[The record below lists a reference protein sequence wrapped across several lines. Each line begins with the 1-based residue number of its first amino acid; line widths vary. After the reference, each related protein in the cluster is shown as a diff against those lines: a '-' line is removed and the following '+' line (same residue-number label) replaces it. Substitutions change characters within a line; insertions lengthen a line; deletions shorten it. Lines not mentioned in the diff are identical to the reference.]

1 MLVFYNSNVLVS
13 VVPLFIFISS
23 HFIITSIEARLVFNE
38 KERHSIWVVGEGRK
52 RGNGKYNQDILYEK
66 KPIFNKMKK
75 KSTISFFK
83 FPLGD
88 SS

>member
-75 KSTISFFK
+75 KHNLIF
-83 FPLGD
+83 
-88 SS
+88 